1 MKTILYGLCI
11 ATLMAAAPAPASTSA
26 DGARAASSSAATSAV
41 VADKEKGKA
50 ADAKICKQLPSTG
63 SRLPQRACLTAK
75 EWAQV
80 EADSE

>member
-11 ATLMAAAPAPASTSA
+11 ATLMAAAPAPAVTSVE
-26 DGARAASSSAATSAV
+26 GAQASGSPAAAASASAK
-41 VADKEKGKA
+41 DKAKA

-80 EADSE
+80 EADTQ